1 MKTVEFLDAVKAAY
15 GLTSDY
21 QLAKKL
27 AVTHSSISHYRSGR
41 NFMDDSLAV
50 KVAYLLDLDPLSV
63 LAFAHIEREERIG
76 DETLVSFWQDVA
88 KRAGKGGDILT
99 NSAAA

>member
-1 MKTVEFLDAVKAAY
+1 MKTVEFLDAVKVAY

-50 KVAYLLDLDPLSV
+50 KVAYLLDVDPLSV
-63 LAFAHIEREERIG
+63 LAFAHIEREERRG
-76 DETLVSFWQDVA
+76 EETLVSFWKDIA
-88 KRAGKGGDILT
+88 KRTGEVDILT
-99 NSAAA
+99 KLSAA

>member
-27 AVTHSSISHYRSGR
+27 STGTSRIANYRSGR
-41 NFMDDSLAV
+41 SFMDDSLALQI
-50 KVAYLLDLDPLSV
+50 ADLLDVDPLRVMASV
-63 LAFAHIEREERIG
+63 HVEREERTG
-76 DETLVSFWQDVA
+76 NYEMLNFWKDVA
-88 KRAGKGGDILT
+88 KRASKGGDILT